1 MNKLLIVTT
10 IERTIRAFL
19 LPYCDFFRLSGW
31 HVDCI
36 SNPSEREFPECAN
49 HVDKVFRISWS
60 RNPFDIRNFC
70 APVKQIRKIVE
81 EEQYDIVHV
90 HTPVAAFVTRFALR
104 DLRKQNKVKVVYTAH
119 GFHFYKGGHVIK
131 NAIFFLAEK
140 IAANWTDH
148 LIVIN
153 KEDYDT
159 AIKWLL
165 PKEKV
170 TYMVGGIGLDL
181 EKYDRSKITDKQI
194 ADVRKELGLHD
205 EDVLCLMIAE
215 FNPGKRHRDAI
226 EALALTKNKNIH
238 LGFAGIG
245 GLTDEMIALAKKSS
259 VYERTHFLGY
269 RNDINV
275 LIASSKCTILPSE
288 REGLPRSVMES
299 IALGVPVIGADT
311 RGVRDLVEGDAG
323 IIVPVGDIEAIANAL
338 DKMASENSPISAIR
352 ELLREKSFVYDIKY
366 LLTQSQEVYDLLLDA

>member
-104 DLRKQNKVKVVYTAH
+104 DLRKQSKVKVVYTAH
-119 GFHFYKGGHVIK
+119 GFHFYKGSPIIK
-131 NAIFFLAEK
+131 NAIFLLAEK

-153 KEDYDT
+153 KEDYDVAT
-159 AIKWLL
+159 KWLL

-181 EKYDRSKITDKQI
+181 EKYDRSKINDKQI

-205 EDVLCLMIAE
+205 EDVMCLMIAE

-238 LGFAGIG
+238 LAFAGIG
-245 GLTDEMIALAKKSS
+245 GLTDEMIALAKKRS

-269 RNDINV
+269 RNDINL

-288 REGLPRSVMES
+288 REGLPRSVIES

-311 RGVRDLVEGDAG
+311 RGIRDLVEDDAG
-323 IIVPVGDIEAIANAL
+323 IIVPVGDIRAIACAL
-338 DKMASENSPISAIR
+338 DAITCKHSLTVAANDCFQKVKMLFDIR
-352 ELLREKSFVYDIKY
+352 YTLQETMTVYTKFIK
-366 LLTQSQEVYDLLLDA
+366 L